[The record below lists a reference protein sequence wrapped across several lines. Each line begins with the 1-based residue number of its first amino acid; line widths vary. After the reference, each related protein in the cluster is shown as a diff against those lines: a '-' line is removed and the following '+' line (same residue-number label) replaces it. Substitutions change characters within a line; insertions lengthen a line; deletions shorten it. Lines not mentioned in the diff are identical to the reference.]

1 MEWLWLPSVQHASK
15 GSESAQELSSK
26 KPCRC
31 CGTPSVSV
39 AITATRFDG
48 KRPRDKE
55 SSQHRVRVQLVHQAL
70 HPSSAVQC
78 SSICLVW
85 GNEREA
91 AALEFLINRSRSLIA
106 QASNRRETR
115 TEKKSNLSRSK
126 RKKRGGGA
134 DLEWTRVLLGQ
145 GQARRRRFAVLLLRP
160 LRTVNGRRLIV
171 ARPTTR
177 GIFFLLFFSFK
188 KNRKAK
194 RQRTKTRGGGG

>member
-1 MEWLWLPSVQHASK
+1 LERSQFSFLVGDGRGGGGRAEVEWLWLPSVQHASK

-115 TEKKSNLSRSK
+115 TEKKILISRGARGRKEEGALTLS
-126 RKKRGGGA
+126 
-134 DLEWTRVLLGQ
+134 
-145 GQARRRRFAVLLLRP
+145 
-160 LRTVNGRRLIV
+160 GR
-171 ARPTTR
+171 A
-177 GIFFLLFFSFK
+177 FSWGRDK
-188 KNRKAK
+188 LAAAASPCCSSAHCE
-194 RQRTKTRGGGG
+194 QSTAED